1 MQRAPAT
8 GASVKLF
15 ITIFRHYYYNNFEG
29 EKSNGWL
36 TAWLDPWKL
45 NKSVSK
51 CLKEDERS
59 AIKIKTV
66 SWMKWTW

>member
-8 GASVKLF
+8 GASAKLF

-36 TAWLDPWKL
+36 TA
-45 NKSVSK
+45 
-51 CLKEDERS
+51 
-59 AIKIKTV
+59 
-66 SWMKWTW
+66 